1 MNHQNQR
8 PDHVEAVRAVVEQQH
23 GCRATFREVAHVVE
37 SHKGKTVWEGDV
49 SVFDVDHADAKTA
62 YAWVD
67 PVPESTRVRYFA
79 VLGKPP
85 INTPADAV
93 RAAIAARYRN
103 ETAR

>member
-1 MNHQNQR
+1 MANDR
-8 PDHVEAVRAVVEQQH
+8 GSALIEVVQEQH
-23 GCRATFREVAHVVE
+23 GCRATFREVAHVIE

-49 SVFDVDHADAKTA
+49 SVFDVDHADAKAA

-67 PVPESTRVRYFA
+67 PVPGSTRVRYFA

-85 INTPADAV
+85 INSANDAV

-103 ETAR
+103 ETSR

>member
-1 MNHQNQR
+1 MG
-8 PDHVEAVRAVVEQQH
+8 DELATVVEQQH
-23 GCRATFREVAHVVE
+23 GCKATFREVAHVVE

-49 SVFDVDHADAKTA
+49 SVFDVDHKDAKTA

-67 PVPESTRVRYFA
+67 PVPGTTRVRYFA

-85 INTPADAV
+85 VNTANDAV

-103 ETAR
+103 ELNR